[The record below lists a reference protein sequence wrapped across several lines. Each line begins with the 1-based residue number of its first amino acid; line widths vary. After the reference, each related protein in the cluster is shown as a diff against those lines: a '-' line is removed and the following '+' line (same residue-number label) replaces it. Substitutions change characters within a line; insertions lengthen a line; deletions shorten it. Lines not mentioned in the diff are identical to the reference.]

1 MRTVIADALKAS
13 LKAQDKRRTS
23 TLRLI
28 NAAIQDR
35 DITNR
40 GNGKDPVNNEE
51 ILQILAKMVK
61 QREESAAAFEQGN
74 RLELAEQERQE
85 IVIIREFM
93 PKQLGEDETESA
105 VRAVIAEVG
114 AEGLRDMGRCMN
126 ALKEKFPGKMD
137 FGKASGI
144 VKSMLKSRRLPYPL
158 WGGWPRSGRV
168 GSPRPRSN
176 FALRRHT
183 SEATPTPSR
192 STPLRSVGS
201 PTLPPSG
208 RVKPAL
214 HPKNVTLPVSTS
226 CMAPTMRSWPS
237 LTRPAITSLRSVR
250 WATV

>member
-35 DITNR
+35 DIANR
-40 GNGKDPVNNEE
+40 GNGKDPVNNED

-144 VKSMLKSRRLPYPL
+144 VKSMLQ
-158 WGGWPRSGRV
+158 
-168 GSPRPRSN
+168 
-176 FALRRHT
+176 
-183 SEATPTPSR
+183 
-192 STPLRSVGS
+192 
-201 PTLPPSG
+201 
-208 RVKPAL
+208 
-214 HPKNVTLPVSTS
+214 
-226 CMAPTMRSWPS
+226 
-237 LTRPAITSLRSVR
+237 
-250 WATV
+250 